1 MRTMSE
7 PHSPQP
13 RLVGAVQTTGSRTA
27 GANHA
32 DGAVD
37 LTAASSHPMGKIARD
52 ATHAG
57 DDGLLDTLRGWLRH
71 LRRSKGSETVR
82 EALEELIE
90 DRDDAGIPIDDQER
104 VLLGNILHLREQ
116 TAYDV
121 MVPRADIV
129 GVEVETVL
137 PELIELFIKC
147 GHSRLPVYRGNLDD
161 VVGMVHIK
169 DILSASRVDKPFQLQ
184 RLVRRVLFVSPA
196 MRVMDLLLEMRLKRT
211 HMALVVDE
219 YGGID
224 GLVTIEDVVEQI
236 VGEIEDEHDRAVEP
250 DMVVRPDGII
260 EADARTPIEEFEEVV
275 GPMLTEEEREDV
287 DTLGGLVFFV
297 AGRVPSRGELIA
309 HPSGLEFEVVDA
321 DPRRIKWLRVRRT
334 ATPAAAETA

>member
-1 MRTMSE
+1 MSE
-7 PHSPQP
+7 PHSPLP
-13 RLVGAVQTTGSRTA
+13 RTI
-27 GANHA
+27 GANSNGNNGGGETAPNNHHA
-32 DGAVD
+32 AR
-37 LTAASSHPMGKIARD
+37 LARD
-52 ATHAG
+52 AASA
-57 DDGLLDTLRGWLRH
+57 DDGLFDTLRGWLRL

-90 DRDDAGIPIDDQER
+90 DRDESGIPIDEQER

-129 GVEVETVL
+129 GVDAETSL
-137 PELIELFIKC
+137 PDLTELFIKC
-147 GHSRLPVYRGNLDD
+147 GHSRLPVHRGGLDD
-161 VVGMVHIK
+161 VIGMVHIK
-169 DILSASRVDKPFQLQ
+169 DILAATRVDKPFQLQ

-224 GLVTIEDVVEQI
+224 GLVTIEDLVEQI

-250 DMVVRPDGII
+250 DMVVRPDGVI
-260 EADARTPIEEFEEVV
+260 EADARTPIEEFEEAV
-275 GPMLTEEEREDV
+275 GPVLTEEEREDV
-287 DTLGGLVFFV
+287 DTLGGLVFFI
-297 AGRVPSRGELIA
+297 AGRVPSRGELIG

-321 DPRRIKWLRVRRT
+321 DPRRIKWLRVRKVIT
-334 ATPAAAETA
+334 QAEAETA